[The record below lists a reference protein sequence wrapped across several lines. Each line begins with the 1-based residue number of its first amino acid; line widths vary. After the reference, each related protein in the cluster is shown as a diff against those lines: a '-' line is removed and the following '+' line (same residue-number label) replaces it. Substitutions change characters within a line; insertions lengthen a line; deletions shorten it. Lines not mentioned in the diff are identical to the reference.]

1 MNASRCSLLV
11 VALRTGVHVGVLPM
25 LTVACAM
32 SADPAESQVATDG
45 TQGMMA
51 STQSQS
57 LASLVLDHVNVPNA
71 AMAAAELSAP
81 TLLWPTGCVTRARD
95 ATIAN
100 GVLITFTDC
109 TGPFGLEHINGQ
121 ETVAFSMGANGH
133 LLAKIDGVGLAANGQ
148 GITHNATADVTFPST
163 GTRNV
168 VWNGS
173 FSRTN
178 DAGETVAHNFDVQIT
193 VDLKAACH
201 TSSGTAITT
210 VADRTVISD
219 LIDYGVCRDT
229 TTGLEGCPS
238 GTVVHTGRPSG
249 KTVTVRFDGSA
260 TAQVTG
266 PRGNTFEVPLVCTSI
281 GH

>member
-11 VALRTGVHVGVLPM
+11 VALRTGVRLGVLPM
-25 LTVACAM
+25 LTACGM
-32 SADPAESQVATDG
+32 SADPAESQVAADG

-57 LASLVLDHVNVPNA
+57 LASVVLDHVSVTDPS
-71 AMAAAELSAP
+71 MAAAELSAP

-95 ATIAN
+95 ATNTN

-109 TGPFGLEHINGQ
+109 IGPFGLEHINGQ
-121 ETVAFSMGANGH
+121 ETVGFSTSPNGH
-133 LLAKIDGVGLAANGQ
+133 LLAKIDGVGVTANEQ
-148 GITHNATADVTFPST
+148 GIALDAKADITFPTTS
-163 GTRNV
+163 TRNV
-168 VWNGS
+168 VWNGTLT
-173 FSRTN
+173 RKN
-178 DAGETVAHNFDVQIT
+178 DAGETVAHKFDVQIT

-201 TSSGTAITT
+201 TSSGTAITN
-210 VADRTVISD
+210 VGDRTVISD
-219 LIDYGVCRDT
+219 LIDYGICRDK

-238 GTVVHTGRPSG
+238 GTVIHTGRPSG
-249 KTVTVRFDGSA
+249 KTVTVRFDASA
-260 TAQVTG
+260 NAQVTG